1 MKDVEEGKGY
11 QKSSPR
17 FVSMSNLDGEIQI
30 EAQNTETCQLSAE
43 AKDKCSEQ
51 NKYVHGAGAEWNRL
65 CRTAQENGTCCFYDF
80 YSIF

>member
-1 MKDVEEGKGY
+1 MKDVEQGKWY

-17 FVSMSNLDGEIQI
+17 CVSMNNLDGDIQI
-30 EAQNTETCQLSAE
+30 AAQNIEICQLSAE

-65 CRTAQENGTCCFYDF
+65 CGTA
-80 YSIF
+80 